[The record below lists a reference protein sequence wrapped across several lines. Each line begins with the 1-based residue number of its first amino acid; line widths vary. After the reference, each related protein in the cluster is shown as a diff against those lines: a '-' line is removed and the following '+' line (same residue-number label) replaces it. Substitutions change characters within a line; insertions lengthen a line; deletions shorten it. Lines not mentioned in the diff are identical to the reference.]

1 LLAPAWNG
9 VERHLRKPTDVETDF
24 RMGLARRVGV
34 FLDRDGTLTLPYHH
48 PTRPEH
54 LVPRAGIV
62 GPLRRLADAGVALL
76 IVTNQSA
83 LARGLLT
90 GDGFAVAQSSFER
103 KLARAGVRFDGVYH
117 CPHHPDGTVAALAV
131 RCGCRKPEPGLL
143 LRAAAEHGVDLAR
156 SWMVG
161 DQPSDV
167 EAGRRAG
174 CRTVLIGQPGQ
185 GVTTAQALWRIA
197 DEVTADAQS

>member
-1 LLAPAWNG
+1 MAH
-9 VERHLRKPTDVETDF
+9 RI
-24 RMGLARRVGV
+24 GV
-34 FLDRDGTLTLPYHH
+34 FLDRDGTLTRPYHH

-54 LVPRAGIV
+54 LVPSDGIV
-62 GPLRRLADAGVALL
+62 EPLRRLASAEVALV

-90 GDGFAVAQSSFER
+90 DAGFAAAQSSFER
-103 KLARAGVRFDGVYH
+103 KLAEVGLHFDGVYH
-117 CPHHPDGTVAALAV
+117 CPHHPDGVVASLAV

-143 LRAAAEHGVDLAR
+143 VRAAADHGIDLTR

-161 DQPSDV
+161 DQLSDV

-174 CRTVLIGQPGQ
+174 CRTVLVGQSGHA
-185 GVTTAQALWRIA
+185 VTTAEALWTIA
-197 DEVTADAQS
+197 GEVTVDARG

>member
-1 LLAPAWNG
+1 
-9 VERHLRKPTDVETDF
+9 VKRTDVERDLD
-24 RMGLARRVGV
+24 MGLARRVGV

-54 LVPRAGIV
+54 LVPSDGIV
-62 GPLRRLADAGVALL
+62 EPLRRLADVGVALV
-76 IVTNQSA
+76 IVTNQSV

-90 GDGFAVAQSSFER
+90 GDGFAAAQSSFER
-103 KLARAGVRFDGVYH
+103 KLAEAGVHFDGVYH
-117 CPHHPDGTVAALAV
+117 CPHHPDGVVAALAV
-131 RCGCRKPEPGLL
+131 RCGCRKPEPGML

-185 GVTTAQALWRIA
+185 GVTTAQALWTIA
-197 DEVTADAQS
+197 GDVAAYADG

>member
-1 LLAPAWNG
+1 
-9 VERHLRKPTDVETDF
+9 
-24 RMGLARRVGV
+24 MGLAHRVGV

-48 PTRPEH
+48 PTLAEH
-54 LVPRAGIV
+54 LVPSDGIV
-62 GPLRRLADAGVALL
+62 EPLRRLVDAGVALV

-83 LARGLLT
+83 LARGFLT
-90 GDGFAVAQSSFER
+90 EEGFAAAQSSFER
-103 KLARAGVRFDGVYH
+103 GLAAVGVHFDGVYH
-117 CPHHPDGTVAALAV
+117 CPHHPDGVVPALAV

-143 LRAAAEHGVDLAR
+143 LRAAAEHRIDLAR

-167 EAGRRAG
+167 DAGRRAG
-174 CRTVLIGQPGQ
+174 CRAVLIGQPGQ

-197 DEVTADAQS
+197 GEVVADADR

>member
-1 LLAPAWNG
+1 MHVTVYP
-9 VERHLRKPTDVETDF
+9 RTDVE
-24 RMGLARRVGV
+24 RNPHVGLAHRVGV

-54 LVPRAGIV
+54 LVPRDGIV
-62 GPLRRLADAGVALL
+62 APLRRLADAGVALV
-76 IVTNQSA
+76 IVTNQSV

-90 GDGFAVAQSSFER
+90 GDGFAAAQLSFEQG
-103 KLARAGVRFDGVYH
+103 LAAAGVHFDGVYH
-117 CPHHPDGTVAALAV
+117 CPHHPEGVVAALAM
-131 RCGCRKPEPGLL
+131 RCGCRKPEPGML
-143 LRAAAEHGVDLAR
+143 LRAAAEHGIDLAR

-174 CRTVLIGQPGQ
+174 CRTVLIGQPGH
-185 GVTTAQALWRIA
+185 GVTTAQALWTIA
-197 DEVTADAQS
+197 GEAAADADR